1 MRKVFLKAATSLSL
15 ILIAALVA
23 RVAFAWD
30 QQRKIAPGV
39 LEIVAF
45 QQETGNIAQ
54 SLALG
59 KGFGSVFRK
68 DTGPTAWLAPVYPLL
83 VAGIFRVFGIFTI
96 RAFFAAAFL
105 NILFSTAA
113 CVPIFYASKRM
124 AGVGTASGAAWLWA
138 IFPNAIM
145 IPFEWIWDTSLSALL
160 AAVIL
165 WATAA
170 LAESQRLRDW
180 CTYGLL
186 WGIALM
192 SNPALASLLP
202 VLLGWMAYRQWRQGS
217 LRLRRPA
224 LAAGVVVL
232 CCLPWT
238 IRNYIDFHRFIPLRS
253 NLPFE
258 LWIGNNE
265 IFDQHSTRAPA
276 RITRYE
282 EVRRYGQL
290 GETAYLQEKWSE
302 ATQFIRTHPGLELK
316 LCGRR
321 FVALWTGLEAPIEGF
336 LHAESLLVRIVL
348 ICNALAG
355 IGALLGIAVLY
366 RRRSA
371 FAFPAAA
378 FPIVFPCVYY
388 ITHASLRYRH
398 AIDPAVLL
406 LTAIASNAL
415 FRLLAGKTRRM
426 SSVEPAPDGATVRG
440 KVP

>member
-1 MRKVFLKAATSLSL
+1 VRKVFRKAATSLSL
-15 ILIAALVA
+15 ILIVALVA
-23 RVAFAWD
+23 RVAFTWD
-30 QQRKIAPGV
+30 QQRKIPPGV

-59 KGFGSVFRK
+59 KGFASVFRK

-96 RAFFAAAFL
+96 RAFFAAACL

-113 CVPIFYASKRM
+113 CVPIYYVGKRI
-124 AGVGTASGAAWLWA
+124 AGLGTASGAAWLWA

-145 IPFEWIWDTSLSALL
+145 IPFEWIWDTCLSALL

-165 WATAA
+165 WATIV
-170 LAESQRLRDW
+170 LAESHRVRDW
-180 CTYGLL
+180 CGYGLL
-186 WGIALM
+186 WGFALM
-192 SNPALASLLP
+192 TNPSLASLLP
-202 VLLGWMAYRQWRQGS
+202 VLLGWAAYRAWRQGPV
-217 LRLRRPA
+217 RLGRPA
-224 LAAGVVVL
+224 LAAGVVIL

-238 IRNYIDFHRFIPLRS
+238 IRNYIDLHRFIPLRS

-265 IFDQHSTRAPA
+265 IFDEHSTRAPA

-290 GETAYLQEKWSE
+290 GETAYLQEKWNE
-302 ATQFIRTHPGLELK
+302 ATQFIRTHPGLELR
-316 LCGRR
+316 LCVRR
-321 FVALWTGLEAPIEGF
+321 FVAVWTGLEAPIEGF
-336 LHAESLLVRIVL
+336 LHAESLLVRVVL
-348 ICNALAG
+348 ICNVLAA

-371 FAFPAAA
+371 FVFPAAA
-378 FPIVFPCVYY
+378 FPVVFPCLYY

-398 AIDPAVLL
+398 AIDPVVLL
-406 LTAIASNAL
+406 LTAIASNAV
-415 FRLLAGKTRRM
+415 FRLLAGRSRRM
-426 SSVEPAPDGATVRG
+426 SNAKPAPDGATV
-440 KVP
+440 